1 MNKSRCSAPR
11 PARLR
16 LRCALAVLFAV
27 ATGALLDACLEPL
40 PDVLDRPRRDA
51 SVDALEAPPRVGV
64 GEIIALDA
72 RGSMRENHAVPRR
85 VTLRLALD
93 GRVTAPSGAIFLLRG
108 APNADLLGDLASA
121 PLRVDT
127 LARAAPI
134 AIESVDGALL
144 VRPID
149 ALAIGAEYTLVV
161 GGWLEDTHEERVL
174 GAPRAVALRV
184 SSAPDDGATRVD
196 SWPPDG
202 APGVGPN
209 LAFLALR
216 FDGRVVGV
224 RDAVYLAR
232 GADGAPVA
240 AELSEPPCAEIGW
253 AGGYCVVV
261 RPHAP
266 LVGGTAYALI
276 AGEPLRDRSGAPIG
290 ESASHFTTSSDDD
303 VTPPLPA
310 EDEPCA
316 LDETALEGGGCL
328 LADDR
333 SLAVR
338 LRTSEPVRAFF
349 SVSHV
354 GTRREAAVVSPRGDV
369 ALSVRGLA
377 PETAFDATLYLI
389 DAAGLEL
396 EQHVSLPTTAA
407 LASLSITEVR
417 SDPRGVE
424 PRQEYVEVLNF
435 GAVPVDLRDFSLSDR
450 ADDEGDRVT
459 RAFLL
464 PAGARALFVADAFD
478 AEDANDDAPAPG
490 VPLVRIGTSIG
501 SGGLSN
507 AGEPLFLR
515 DPSGRRVSAAPAM
528 AARAAGACIVRI
540 AADPR
545 DGSSAAFV
553 PDALDGCTPGL
564 ADRSGTP

>member
-1 MNKSRCSAPR
+1 MNKSRCCPAR
-11 PARLR
+11 PALSRLCYA
-16 LRCALAVLFAV
+16 LSVSLAVAS
-27 ATGALLDACLEPL
+27 GALLGACLEPL
-40 PDVLDRPRRDA
+40 PDALDRPARDA
-51 SVDALEAPPRVGV
+51 SVDAREAPPRVGL

-72 RGSMRENHAVPRR
+72 RGTMRETHAAPRR

-93 GRVTAPSGAIFLLRG
+93 GRVNAPAGAIFLLRG
-108 APNADLLGDLASA
+108 APNADLLGDLTSA

-127 LARAAPI
+127 LARAVPI
-134 AIESVDGALL
+134 AIDSVDGALH
-144 VRPID
+144 VRPIG
-149 ALAIGAEYTLVV
+149 ALAMGAEYTLVV
-161 GGWLEDTHEERVL
+161 GAWLEDTHEERVL

-209 LAFLALR
+209 LPFVALR
-216 FDGRVVGV
+216 FDGRVVGA
-224 RDAVYLAR
+224 RDAVYLSR
-232 GADGAPVA
+232 ADGAPVA

-253 AGGYCVVV
+253 ASGYCVVV
-261 RPHAP
+261 TPHAP

-276 AGEPLRDRSGAPIG
+276 AGESLRDGSGAPIG
-290 ESASHFTTSSDDD
+290 ESASRFTTSSADD
-303 VTPPLPA
+303 VSPPLPA

-333 SLAVR
+333 SLSLR

-349 SVSHV
+349 SVRHG
-354 GTRREAAVVSPRGDV
+354 GTRREVAVVSPRGDV
-369 ALSVRGLA
+369 ALSLRALT
-377 PETAFDATLYLI
+377 PDTAFEATLYLI
-389 DAAGLEL
+389 DAAGLEV
-396 EQHVSLPTTAA
+396 ERHVSLSTTVA

-417 SDPRGVE
+417 SDPRGAE

-464 PAGARALFVADAFD
+464 PAGARVLFVADAFD
-478 AEDANDDAPAPG
+478 ADDANDDAPAPG

-515 DPSGRRVSAAPAM
+515 DPGGRRVSASPAM
-528 AARAAGACIVRI
+528 AARAAGACVVRS

-545 DGSSAAFV
+545 DGSSAAFAH
-553 PDALDGCTPGL
+553 DALDGCTPGL
-564 ADRSGTP
+564 ADRSATP